1 MASKQIQ
8 QLPAAAAAGDT
19 DLLVVSQGGK
29 TRSKALGTLRA
40 EAFADASLPAAP
52 QGGLVG
58 ATVRAQL
65 GELDARTAANGNTAA
80 ATAGQTAASGVA
92 SAVGG
97 KVDKT
102 GDTMTG
108 PLAVPAG
115 IQPGHAVNKGQLDA
129 ESARAQSAEQGAA
142 STASAAQT
150 AASVAQAAV

>member
-40 EAFADASLPAAP
+40 EAFADASLPASP

-65 GELDARTAANGNTAA
+65 GELDARVAANSNAATAAQAA
-80 ATAGQTAASGVA
+80 ATTAQAAATTAQAASSAA

-97 KVDKT
+97 KVD
-102 GDTMTG
+102 
-108 PLAVPAG
+108 
-115 IQPGHAVNKGQLDA
+115 
-129 ESARAQSAEQGAA
+129 
-142 STASAAQT
+142 
-150 AASVAQAAV
+150 